1 MSAEESTKK
10 AQDILSL
17 YNILKEKVIP
27 NLNSVSGIQFLD
39 FIFSA
44 PIFKAE
50 QVSENL
56 KISKRTTY
64 TLLNKLID
72 KGYLSTDNAQRNKN
86 YYCPQ
91 LLSIVQ

>member
-1 MSAEESTKK
+1 
-10 AQDILSL
+10 
-17 YNILKEKVIP
+17 
-27 NLNSVSGIQFLD
+27 
-39 FIFSA
+39 A

-50 QVSENL
+50 QVSEHL

-72 KGYLSTDNAQRNKN
+72 EGYLSTDNAQRNRT